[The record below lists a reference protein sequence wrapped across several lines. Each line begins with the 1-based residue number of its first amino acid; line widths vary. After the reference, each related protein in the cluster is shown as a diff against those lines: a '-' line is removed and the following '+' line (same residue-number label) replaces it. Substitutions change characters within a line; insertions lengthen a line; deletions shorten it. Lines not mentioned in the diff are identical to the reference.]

1 MEERRKHKRLDLEV
15 MVELE
20 RLDEESVTTL
30 KYVHV
35 EVTDISRSG
44 LGFKS
49 KADLEIGSY
58 YDTRIQIW
66 TKEVVDAVIEI
77 VRRDALPEGGYK
89 YGCRFIGMPDT
100 DALKIDIY
108 QIFNDLL
115 KNRGSDTTM
124 QEYIA
129 MSFQKIKSSTS
140 RCFDIS
146 TAALHIIAMLFMLM
160 DHLWATLLPAQEWL
174 TCVGRI
180 AFPIFAFMSVE
191 GYFHTHNFKKY
202 LLRMLVFAVISE
214 IPFDLMYGGTWFY
227 PVHQNVI
234 WTFILG
240 LLGIH
245 IMETVRKKK
254 KTPVFVLTAILVT
267 IAGGLLGTLTMVD
280 YYGIGV
286 LTVFIFYFFRGRKW
300 WCLLGQIA
308 ALYWVNVELLGGLMY
323 PVRLFGMEFEL
334 CQQGLALLALVPIWL
349 YRGRQGYHSKPFQY
363 FCYAFYPVHMLILV
377 LILGFVNR

>member
-1 MEERRKHKRLDLEV
+1 MSIKLN
-15 MVELE
+15 
-20 RLDEESVTTL
+20 SSA
-30 KYVHV
+30 
-35 EVTDISRSG
+35 SR
-44 LGFKS
+44 
-49 KADLEIGSY
+49 Y
-58 YDTRIQIW
+58 
-66 TKEVVDAVIEI
+66 
-77 VRRDALPEGGYK
+77 
-89 YGCRFIGMPDT
+89 
-100 DALKIDIY
+100 
-108 QIFNDLL
+108 
-115 KNRGSDTTM
+115 
-124 QEYIA
+124 
-129 MSFQKIKSSTS
+129 
-140 RCFDIS
+140 FDIS
-146 TAALHIIAMLFMLM
+146 TAALHIIAMTLMLM

-202 LLRMLVFAVISE
+202 LTRLFIFALLSE

-240 LLGIH
+240 LFGIH
-245 IMETVRKKK
+245 IMETVRKKQ

-286 LTVFIFYFFRGRKW
+286 LTVFIFYFFHGRKW

-363 FCYAFYPVHMLILV
+363 LCYAFYPVHMLILV
-377 LILGFVNR
+377 LILNFVNR